1 MMRASRSCSAIINS
15 NALRK
20 TSARTRGAVLRH
32 ESKASWAASAARKQS
47 PTDAFAT
54 VASTLPVAGF
64 STSMVEPESS
74 HDPAIRFSRFVPS
87 GSDIGRLLLQIDASD
102 LFDPLSKKLESRLA
116 LCNDHV
122 VSRVQEQWS
131 RDS

>member
-1 MMRASRSCSAIINS
+1 MNKQAFLADQDVENFL
-15 NALRK
+15 AWL
-20 TSARTRGAVLRH
+20 AR
-32 ESKASWAASAARKQS
+32 E
-47 PTDAFAT
+47 
-54 VASTLPVAGF
+54 LPQLK
-64 STSMVEPESS
+64 
-74 HDPAIRFSRFVPS
+74 IRLDIKRSRFVPS